1 MLSWFVIAPTSPRE
15 ASLPTP
21 GSLPPLQVLWNPHLQ
36 MCMKTNNF
44 NPSRI
49 RTYTKSGG
57 GLPPTAIQSSGT
69 SNLPPPALRSS
80 HLQPAAQ
87 TFPAR
92 ANFST
97 PNNMSNKL
105 PSLVIVG
112 RPNVGK
118 STLFNRL
125 TGTRRSIVTNE
136 PGITRDRIYGKAEW
150 LGHQMEIVDTGGIVP
165 DDKALIP
172 TEILRQANIAIK
184 KASLLVLVVD
194 SQAGLTPL
202 DEELARLLR
211 ATGKPFVVAVNKVDA
226 TTQENNANVFHRL
239 GAPIFPIAAE
249 HGTGV
254 DDLLDAALKT
264 FDPSEK
270 ASATKSADPI
280 STKHVGAQHAAP
292 QLGNTSAPE
301 IPSDIDPEYADAEIE
316 LADES
321 ADTNADRPTQVAI
334 IGRPNVGKS
343 TLLNRMVGEE
353 RSIVSP
359 IPGTTMDSVDTEV
372 EHEGRIYTFVD
383 TAGIRRKGK
392 TTLVAEKL
400 SVVMA
405 RRGLERCDV
414 ALLIVDGEQGVTQG
428 DAQIAS
434 YAEQSGRSVI
444 IVMNKWDLAVEAA
457 RKSAERDAATS
468 KGEARRAAHDRRTE
482 AAAKFSTTAQSRAK
496 FKAGEARAAAS
507 RANRGKD
514 GSHKG
519 GSREYSYAGATQG
532 VHGFGDQDKSR
543 LLFDYEKLVRGK
555 LKFLSY
561 APIVFLSAK
570 SGDRASKL
578 FPLID
583 EVAAARRKRIPTPEL
598 NRWLKEEVDLQ
609 RGTTPKAR
617 PVKIYYLTQA
627 KTSPPTF
634 LIFTNQKD
642 PLHFSYQRFLENQIR
657 KKWDFPGAPIR
668 FIQRLRKAERDTRE
682 PKSREP
688 KSRAEARDVERKQH
702 GPRLMREHE
711 TKELDD

>member
-1 MLSWFVIAPTSPRE
+1 MT
-15 ASLPTP
+15 
-21 GSLPPLQVLWNPHLQ
+21 Q
-36 MCMKTNNF
+36 
-44 NPSRI
+44 
-49 RTYTKSGG
+49 
-57 GLPPTAIQSSGT
+57 
-69 SNLPPPALRSS
+69 
-80 HLQPAAQ
+80 
-87 TFPAR
+87 
-92 ANFST
+92 
-97 PNNMSNKL
+97 KL

-125 TGTRRSIVTNE
+125 TGTRRAIVTNE

-150 LGHQMEIVDTGGIVP
+150 LGNKMEIVDTGGIVP

-184 KASLLVLVVD
+184 NASLLVLVVD

-211 ATGKPFVVAVNKVDA
+211 TTGKPFVVAVNKVDA
-226 TTQENNANVFHRL
+226 TTQVNNANVFHRL

-254 DDLLDAALKT
+254 DDLLDAALENFKSQT
-264 FDPSEK
+264 EHAPSESVG
-270 ASATKSADPI
+270 ARHAVPSSPSSPAADNSDAAQADPD
-280 STKHVGAQHAAP
+280 V
-292 QLGNTSAPE
+292 
-301 IPSDIDPEYADAEIE
+301 DPEYADAENE
-316 LADES
+316 FKDDDSQE
-321 ADTNADRPTQVAI
+321 NRPTQVAI

-343 TLLNRMVGEE
+343 TLLNHMVGEE

-372 EHEGRIYTFVD
+372 DHEGRTYTFVD

-414 ALLIVDGEQGVTQG
+414 ALLIVDSEQGVTQG

-468 KGEARRAAHDRRTE
+468 KGEARRAAHDKRTE
-482 AAAKFSTTAQSRAK
+482 AAAKFTVSARAGAK
-496 FKAGEARAAAS
+496 FKAGEARAGAN
-507 RANRGKD
+507 RANQGKDNRGKD
-514 GSHKG
+514 GSSKSP
-519 GSREYSYAGATQG
+519 SRAYSYPGATQG
-532 VHGFGDQDKSR
+532 VHGFSDLDKSR
-543 LLFDYEKLVRGK
+543 LLFDYEKLVRDK

-561 APIVFLSAK
+561 APVVFLSAK
-570 SGDRASKL
+570 TGDRATKL

-583 EVAAARRKRIPTPEL
+583 LVAAARKRRIPTPDL
-598 NRWLKEEVDLQ
+598 NRWLKEDIDLQ

-617 PVKIYYLTQA
+617 PVKIYYMTQA

-634 LIFTNQKD
+634 LIFTNQKT
-642 PLHFSYQRFLENQIR
+642 PLHFSYQRFLENQLR
-657 KKWDFPGAPIR
+657 EKWDFPGAPIR

-682 PKSREP
+682 PKSR
-688 KSRAEARDVERKQH
+688 AEARDEERKQH

-711 TKELDD
+711 TKEIDD